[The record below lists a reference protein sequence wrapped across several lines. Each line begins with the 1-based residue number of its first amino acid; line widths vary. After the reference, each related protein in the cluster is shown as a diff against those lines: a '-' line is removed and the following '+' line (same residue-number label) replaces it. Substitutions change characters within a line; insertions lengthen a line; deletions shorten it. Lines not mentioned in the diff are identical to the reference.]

1 MSTLN
6 MTIKSIYAPMRQFY
20 GEWNKSII
28 AEERSFARGKE
39 GLRKVNPNELKG
51 PILITLI
58 NHPLEIVIKWETIL
72 RW

>member
-28 AEERSFARGKE
+28 AEERSFETGKE
-39 GLRKVNPNELKG
+39 GIEESEPQRVERTN
-51 PILITLI
+51 I
-58 NHPLEIVIKWETIL
+58 NNLN
-72 RW
+72 